1 MFTMHFNNNPRRI
14 SSSERRTDGASLAIP
29 IMINDRRQGVVV
41 CYDNDPLTFKEST
54 KHKLINLVRI
64 ASLSIQSSVKK
75 SDTATELFTQNF
87 GAYMTELWELSL
99 NLELERISKGSKES
113 TWVGF
118 IAPEDVSGLRT
129 KYRLEDLQ
137 KIQADFVS
145 ALNPSDYGIPGYMGY
160 NSDYVYTFVIQSD
173 DEEAVTNWIEK
184 VKAKMEYGLKLS
196 IGGSIRAEFKAGYT
210 KLTADTASTY
220 QAVDRAKKAL
230 NNVMNDSE
238 AEVVEV

>member
-1 MFTMHFNNNPRRI
+1 MHFNNNPRRI
-14 SSSERRTDGASLAIP
+14 SSSETITDGASLAIP
-29 IMINDRRQGVVV
+29 VLINDRRQAVVV

-64 ASLSIQSSVKK
+64 ASLSIQTSVKK
-75 SDTATELFTQNF
+75 SETVSELFTQNF
-87 GAYMTELWELSL
+87 GAYMAELWELSL
-99 NLELERISKGSKES
+99 NLELDRIKKGNTET

-118 IAPEDVSGLRT
+118 ISPEDVSGLRT

-137 KIQADFVS
+137 KIQTDFVT
-145 ALNPSDYGIPGYMGY
+145 ALNPSVYGIPGYMGY

-173 DEEAVTNWIEK
+173 DQDAVAKWIDK
-184 VKAKMEYGLKLS
+184 VKAKFEYGLKLS
-196 IGGSIRAEFKAGYT
+196 IGGSIRAEFKAGFT
-210 KLTADTASTY
+210 KLTSDTASTY

-238 AEVVEV
+238 AEVAEV